1 MNNNPIIDSVNQLI
15 KEIRVDEALA
25 ELSKAIENDPENIE
39 LLTFRADIFYK
50 TQDFPNAI
58 DDLNRIL
65 AIDPNNEIASQ
76 KLSLIN
82 DITFMIKTDIFEST
96 NLYEPEGSIFSDGD
110 IRFR

>member
-1 MNNNPIIDSVNQLI
+1 MNNNPIIDRVNQFI
-15 KEIRVDEALA
+15 KEIKVDDALA
-25 ELSKAIENDPENIE
+25 ELSKAIENDPDNIE

-50 TQDFPNAI
+50 LQNFPQSI

-65 AIDPNNEIASQ
+65 SIEPNNEIATQ

-82 DITFMIKTDIFEST
+82 DIIFMIKTDIFEST

>member
-1 MNNNPIIDSVNQLI
+1 MNNNPIIDSVNHLI
-15 KEIRVDEALA
+15 KEIKVDDALA

-39 LLTFRADIFYK
+39 LLTFRSDIYYK
-50 TQDFPNAI
+50 LQNFPQAI

-65 AIDPNNEIASQ
+65 SIKPENEIALQ

-82 DITFMIKTDIFEST
+82 DIIFMVKTDIFEST